1 LTHLSGQRGA
11 SLAVLRLAVRITLL
25 EAYTSQQVILT
36 AKRNLAIRLP
46 KVLPA
51 FRLIGARCHTAIAC
65 CERAICQRTWY
76 YSIRT
81 WITNSI

>member
-11 SLAVLRLAVRITLL
+11 SLAVLRMAGIILL

>member
-11 SLAVLRLAVRITLL
+11 SLAVLRMAGIILL

-51 FRLIGARCHTAIAC
+51 FGLIGARCHTAIAC